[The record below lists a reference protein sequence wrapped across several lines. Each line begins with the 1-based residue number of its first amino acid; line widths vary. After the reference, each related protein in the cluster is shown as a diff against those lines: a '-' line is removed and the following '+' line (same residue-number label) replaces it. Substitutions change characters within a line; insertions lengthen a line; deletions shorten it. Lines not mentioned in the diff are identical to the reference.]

1 MEDFGDTTINLP
13 LVAKDKNSL
22 AITRMLATT
31 LMNES
36 YIVVGDYIQGLSD
49 GDLKILLE
57 EQDRTDTHAFDNLMM
72 MSEMLAIGEGCDGST
87 TVSDF
92 KDRLEQ
98 FIVYLIMES
107 LKRKGLVRVFYENMS
122 FHHDTYD
129 KRVAEKI

>member
-1 MEDFGDTTINLP
+1 METNRKLILNLP
-13 LVAKDKNSL
+13 EIIKDQSFL

-57 EQDRTDTHAFDNLMM
+57 EQDRTDTHAYDNLMM

>member
-1 MEDFGDTTINLP
+1 METNRKLILNLP
-13 LVAKDKNSL
+13 EIIKDQSFL

-57 EQDRTDTHAFDNLMM
+57 EQDRTDTHAYDNLMM

-87 TVSDF
+87 TVGDF

-107 LKRKGLVRVFYENMS
+107 LKIGRAHV
-122 FHHDTYD
+122 
-129 KRVAEKI
+129 